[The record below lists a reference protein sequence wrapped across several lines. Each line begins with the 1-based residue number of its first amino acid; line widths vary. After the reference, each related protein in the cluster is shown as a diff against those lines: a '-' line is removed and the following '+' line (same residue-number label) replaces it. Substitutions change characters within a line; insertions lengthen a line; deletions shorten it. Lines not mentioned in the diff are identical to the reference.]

1 MGDIFDEVAEEYKKQ
16 YKGDIFD
23 EVAEQYT
30 PKEPPFEARHP
41 NLYALGKTAIEV
53 PKLIGK
59 RLGAGALEGL
69 AEINKIL
76 PYLPPFWPLLMP
88 EMHKKYKEYTV
99 TPALR
104 WAEKLR
110 KGARGE
116 GKLDEGL
123 LSFIEGMGTMIPTLP
138 ADIMAGGA
146 TKATLVPRIIEK
158 AAKILAKI
166 PDFVIGMG
174 IRGFAGGIE
183 EGKPLKAIQ
192 QAIEN
197 TGFGL
202 IYSKLQAGRLKD
214 LPKWLAVGIAE
225 PTYQA
230 TKQGRLPTPEEL
242 ISGLGTNTGYF
253 LLFSSL
259 PILKQNIKDAVERK
273 AIEKYE
279 KKLQKTE
286 DPEKEIEEL
295 FKDPAI
301 SEQTK
306 KSLEQLVDE
315 SNKVLASTPAQTQL
329 PLKPSA
335 PAPESSVELLRQLYE
350 EAGLLRQGKKL
361 FPEMQKPEEK
371 PEIKPEPITSETPKK
386 PATQDIFDEVEKEME
401 TEQKL
406 EVEKAKKEAKPEL
419 ETLTEE
425 EKQILRDRGFT
436 ESQIDR
442 LLPEEGRKL
451 IDEGLSP
458 EEVSILRDGK
468 VKVIKKELA
477 AEALKDY
484 PDLTEKHKKPKI
496 RFDLLPDGWKM
507 VVGKTRT
514 KEGHSAE
521 AEVDWPNKQIVFSKK
536 EFMDNPDIANHEI
549 AHVII
554 ESSLPENKRKQL
566 YNAYVNAK
574 KTEWEKQGADP
585 DWIVKNKFHHEAI
598 AIDLGQYL
606 TDPAKVNPDV
616 AKVFRQFLTP
626 ENIFGKAEKEIKSE
640 QKGKKEVAIKQP
652 WQMTKDEFES
662 DNMLGEKPHV
672 LYHLSEAEIKG
683 KITKGFATD
692 SPMRAFINM
701 PYAEKGVMYAIRY
714 DPDKIKKSG
723 AHTYNIKKPVEIIAI
738 VPKEYWRNPH
748 RYFVK
753 QALEENKPVP
763 PEVLKD
769 YPDLAEKHKTQP
781 ESKKE
786 KIWLTDEPFTK
797 DEVDFFNEFS
807 HFSVD
812 INKEFKNIIQKK
824 ENAVKNKLKEYGLQ
838 EIPPDLKRALEQYR
852 KVLHDFFLAKAKA
865 RSIAPPISVVGKAKY
880 KGNIKRA
887 EAIEEKANKQLKRAE
902 AKIDNILSKLTSGI
916 APTQKRT
923 QIHYS
928 ELKGS
933 KIKKA
938 LNADFATKR
947 YHNKHKDG
955 SGSIGFTIGKG
966 DKTYNLTASYD
977 KNGYLYDISFGVYPD
992 VGKPIDSKT
1001 YDDLIKNLKKI
1012 IEPEKTKI
1020 TTIKGNTASAYLPD
1034 GKKIDFAYK
1043 VVDADDLISSHQ
1055 YDGTPNT
1062 EYPKELQPRMRER
1075 KASIEQI
1082 VTIANNLIPEKLGEN
1097 PNVSDGAPIVGKDFI
1112 VESGNGRVAAIRL
1125 AYDRGK
1131 ANHYKQWLIE
1141 NAKRFGLNPK
1151 EIAKIEKPVLVR
1163 ERITD
1168 VDRKEFVK
1176 KANEAT
1182 TARMSPLEQAKA
1194 DADRLTDADIDLL
1207 DIPENGNIF
1216 ARQNRDFVKTFL
1228 AKLPKEEASQ
1238 YYTSKGDYT
1247 KQLADRITFALF
1259 YKAYGDDYLAS
1270 LQAEEA
1276 NPEIKNI
1283 LNALIANSKDFIK
1296 AKTLDTTGQAEKV
1309 VKAIV
1314 DAVREYKKT
1323 KDLGI
1328 TVEHHLA
1335 QQQLFTEL
1343 PEHVGE
1349 LMKAIDRN
1357 KKSSKKLANMLK
1369 YIAEATKQQAE
1380 RFTNQQLFGDK
1391 PLSSEELVYEGL
1403 KRHEKLGAGGEHGQP
1418 RLLERTT
1425 KKSGKIRRGKG
1436 EGVEEEGI
1444 EYEAVTKPEEVR
1456 ESLKFKPEQLTLQ
1469 FTEPAKKAQIPTK
1482 QRVVLRTT
1490 GYIKA
1495 QGYVVRNADDTASLL
1510 SPLRKKA
1517 QEEVYFVIADKDGR
1531 VLEILRYSKGT
1542 KKSSEMEPSE
1552 IAGRIFSIP
1561 NAKKVYFIHNHP
1573 AVSHQPSASDV
1584 RVYTKLKDIFVLG
1597 GIDTEGLVIS
1607 GKHYTTFNEVKFSEP
1622 QEIKPAVRKVKI
1634 PVKERFIVRESS
1646 FWKATSI
1653 QTPERALK
1661 AIKGYQNKDGFL
1673 ILNTKNRDIGFYVY
1687 DPNKSAQENFVNL
1700 AKLIEATNANAVIFN
1715 TKKLTPEQ
1723 ASLYELITSR
1733 GFIPVYDVIE
1743 NGESLQA
1750 KGELDAKITQARLA
1764 NPVEEN
1770 IIHYT
1775 AGSVANTAKEILKFA
1790 KDSKIDI
1797 DPEDLGL
1804 LRLYSDIPSWLR
1816 NESPE
1821 FKKVFDVVD
1830 ERWRNFNTIRNTY
1843 LKELFDAWKSL
1854 SKKEKERVGKILYK
1868 GDELRKELSDK
1879 ALAKLTPNERRAY
1892 KATREVLNFIW
1903 NEELPMLMEELG
1915 VPKTEIEQYRREV
1928 GNVTGYM
1935 PHPRKGAYYIFVK
1948 DPKTKEILYHTMFD
1962 DLIATLTGG
1971 KYSPKGAKLK
1981 KILREQFGADKIIKI
1996 GKHTEQFPEEAY
2008 FEVSPLVTQ
2017 ELINVAMEKV
2027 EGSEKLKQTFKQAIE
2042 QAIADVFKVRGFMK
2056 HGIKRKGVPGYEVE
2070 NWQDAVIE
2078 YINGWA
2084 GYKSKLLAAKKLN
2097 EIWGKIDWGQ
2107 KHNLRAYA
2115 EKYVKDTFAN
2125 QTQFDRAVDKFR
2137 AFLFF
2142 KYLGGVL
2149 KSAALQL
2156 TQNFVTTIPRLTV
2169 ETNWAGS
2176 KLTAEMMRSGMD
2188 LIKALYTKPAEGM
2201 SRRETAMTK
2210 RLTEEELRAL
2220 ARARLDGTISD
2231 QLTEEVMGMMP
2242 GKYGSLPREFAKALR
2257 WMFGVAEIFNRETT
2271 FLTAFRIARKEKGM
2285 NFEDAYKFASK
2296 IIDETHFRYGK
2307 FNLPPFA
2314 RGGKL
2319 AKVARSAY
2327 TFRSFTHNILHLYK
2341 SLASDYG
2348 WRGKWGLAKSFMAIL
2363 ALGGIKGLPFASTI
2377 NWVYRKVTG
2386 SDLFQ
2391 DIAEIAGD
2399 WYKAVLYGAPSFLGI
2414 DLTGSISIEMP
2425 RTLKELV
2432 GVPYDIGSGLA
2443 KTYQDIQTRDFWRAV
2458 ENFPLFLNVMR
2469 YPLQAYRLTT
2479 RGIETRHGKRVVDS
2493 DFKPLKLTTG
2503 EGLLKAVGFQPI
2515 TLSEAYRKAETSR
2528 AIREVW
2534 KEKKD
2539 TLVSAWAKAMNRG
2552 DEETAKGLLEQ
2563 MMEYNKKVVEKVPPD
2578 VARGL
2583 FITNETLWKRM
2594 QPKRLRALERR

>member
-23 EVAEQYT
+23 EVAKQYT

-69 AEINKIL
+69 AELNKL
-76 PYLPPFWPLLMP
+76 LTPTPL
-88 EMHKKYKEYTV
+88 EKYTV
-99 TPALR
+99 TPALK
-104 WAEKLR
+104 WAEELR

-123 LSFIEGMGTMIPTLP
+123 LSFVEGIGTMIPTLP

-146 TKATLVPRIIEK
+146 TKATLVPRITEK

-166 PDFVIGMG
+166 PDFAVGMG

-202 IYSKLQAGRLKD
+202 IYSKLQVGKLKD

-253 LLFSSL
+253 LLFSAL

-273 AIEKYE
+273 SIEKYE
-279 KKLQKTE
+279 KKLQETE
-286 DPEKEIEEL
+286 DPEKEIKEL

-306 KSLEQLVDE
+306 KSLEQLINE
-315 SNKVLASTPAQTQL
+315 SNKILASAPAQAQL

-335 PAPESSVELLRQLYE
+335 PASESSVELLRQLYE
-350 EAGLLRQGKKL
+350 EAGLLRQDKEL
-361 FPEMQKPEEK
+361 SPEMQKPEEK
-371 PEIKPEPITSETPKK
+371 PEVKPEPITPEPPEK

-406 EVEKAKKEAKPEL
+406 KVEKAKKEAKPEL

-425 EKQILRDRGFT
+425 EKQILQNKGFT

-468 VKVIKKELA
+468 VKAIKKEPAVKQPWEITKDEWEDLIVKQSNYA
-477 AEALKDY
+477 KRLNEIESKIKRGYVTLKAKRGASPEEIEQLKQQKIKELQDEYNRIFSKIKEFNQQYSHILKQGTLNHRYFVEQALKEGKTIPEEVLKDY
-484 PDLTEKHKKPKI
+484 SDLVEK
-496 RFDLLPDGWKM
+496 
-507 VVGKTRT
+507 
-514 KEGHSAE
+514 
-521 AEVDWPNKQIVFSKK
+521 
-536 EFMDNPDIANHEI
+536 
-549 AHVII
+549 
-554 ESSLPENKRKQL
+554 
-566 YNAYVNAK
+566 Y
-574 KTEWEKQGADP
+574 KQG
-585 DWIVKNKFHHEAI
+585 
-598 AIDLGQYL
+598 
-606 TDPAKVNPDV
+606 
-616 AKVFRQFLTP
+616 
-626 ENIFGKAEKEIKSE
+626 EKEKA
-640 QKGKKEVAIKQP
+640 KES
-652 WQMTKDEFES
+652 WQMTKDEYVKMYPDRKEFVDLAYREYQRLQKKL
-662 DNMLGEKPHV
+662 D
-672 LYHLSEAEIKG
+672 EIDKNAW
-683 KITKGFATD
+683 KITKRKWMSKQFFE
-692 SPMRAFINM
+692 SPLEIQKWGQKTERFLTKQEAEMINEVLKKR
-701 PYAEKGVMYAIRY
+701 PDLAEKIPEAKAEQFPHPKHI
-714 DPDKIKKSG
+714 DLLIDKYEG
-723 AHTYNIKKPVEIIAI
+723 NVRKPGLWSLMWDELHKRRI
-738 VPKEYWRNPH
+738 E
-748 RYFVK
+748 
-753 QALEENKPVP
+753 QALKEGKPVP

-769 YPDLAEKHKTQP
+769 YPDLAEKYNQP
-781 ESKKE
+781 ESKK
-786 KIWLTDEPFTK
+786 KPFT
-797 DEVDFFNEFS
+797 V
-807 HFSVD
+807 
-812 INKEFKNIIQKK
+812 
-824 ENAVKNKLKEYGLQ
+824 
-838 EIPPDLKRALEQYR
+838 
-852 KVLHDFFLAKAKA
+852 
-865 RSIAPPISVVGKAKY
+865 
-880 KGNIKRA
+880 
-887 EAIEEKANKQLKRAE
+887 
-902 AKIDNILSKLTSGI
+902 
-916 APTQKRT
+916 
-923 QIHYS
+923 
-928 ELKGS
+928 
-933 KIKKA
+933 
-938 LNADFATKR
+938 
-947 YHNKHKDG
+947 
-955 SGSIGFTIGKG
+955 
-966 DKTYNLTASYD
+966 
-977 KNGYLYDISFGVYPD
+977 
-992 VGKPIDSKT
+992 
-1001 YDDLIKNLKKI
+1001 
-1012 IEPEKTKI
+1012 
-1020 TTIKGNTASAYLPD
+1020 KGNTTSAYLPD
-1034 GKKIDFAYK
+1034 GKKIDLAYK
-1043 VVDADDLISSHQ
+1043 VIDADNLISSHH
-1055 YDGTPNT
+1055 YNGTPNP

-1097 PNVSDGAPIVGKDFI
+1097 PNVSDGAPIVGKDFV
-1112 VESGNGRVAAIRL
+1112 VESGNGRIAAIRL

-1131 ANHYKQWLIE
+1131 ADHYKQWLIE
-1141 NAKRFGLNPK
+1141 NAKRFGLDPE
-1151 EIAKIEKPVLVR
+1151 EIARMEKPVLVR

-1168 VDRKEFVK
+1168 VNRKEFVK

-1194 DADRLTDADIDLL
+1194 DADRLADADIDLL
-1207 DIPENGNIF
+1207 DIPEDGNVF
-1216 ARQNRDFVKTFL
+1216 ARQNRDFIKVFL

-1247 KQLADRITFALF
+1247 KQLADRITSALF

-1283 LNALIANSKDFIK
+1283 LNALTANSKDFIK
-1296 AKTLDTTGQAEKV
+1296 AKTIDTTGQTEKV
-1309 VKAIV
+1309 VRAIV

-1357 KKSSKKLANMLK
+1357 KRSSKKLANMLK
-1369 YIAEATKQQAE
+1369 YIAEVTKQQTE
-1380 RFTNQQLFGDK
+1380 KFTNQQLFGDK
-1391 PLSSEELVYEGL
+1391 PLPSEELVYEGL
-1403 KRHEKLGAGGEHGQP
+1403 KRYEKLGAGGEHGQP
-1418 RLLERTT
+1418 RLLEGTAEEG
-1425 KKSGKIRRGKG
+1425 GKIRRGEG
-1436 EGVEEEGI
+1436 EGVKEGEI
-1444 EYEAVTKPEEVR
+1444 EYEAVTKPEKVR
-1456 ESLKFKPEQLTLQ
+1456 ESLKFKPAQLTLQ
-1469 FTEPAKKAQIPTK
+1469 FTEPEQKRGQVSYPTR

-1531 VLEILRYSKGT
+1531 ILEILRYSKGT
-1542 KKSSEMEPSE
+1542 KKASEIEPSE

-1584 RVYTKLKDIFVLG
+1584 RVYTKLKDIFALG

-1607 GKHYTTFNEVKFSEP
+1607 GKHYATFNEAKISEP
-1622 QEIKPAVRKVKI
+1622 QEIKPAVKKVKI
-1634 PVKERFIVRESS
+1634 PVKERFIVREPS

-1653 QTPERALK
+1653 QTPKKALK
-1661 AIKGYQNKDGFL
+1661 VIKEYQNKDGFL
-1673 ILNTKNRDIGFYVY
+1673 ILNTKNRDIGFYIY

-1733 GFIPVYDVIE
+1733 GFIPIYDVIE

-1750 KGELDAKITQARLA
+1750 KGKLDAKITQARLA

-1797 DPEDLGL
+1797 DPEDLNL

-1816 NESPE
+1816 NESSE

-1892 KATREVLNFIW
+1892 KVTREVLNFIW

-1915 VPKTEIEQYRREV
+1915 VPKTEIEQYRRGV

-1935 PHPRKGAYYIFVK
+1935 PHPRKGTYYIFVK

-1981 KILREQFGADKIIKI
+1981 KILKEQFGADKIIKT

-2017 ELINVAMEKV
+2017 ELINVAMKKV
-2027 EGSEKLKQTFKQAIE
+2027 EGSEELKQAFKQAIE
-2042 QAIADVFKVRGFMK
+2042 QAVSDVFKVRGFMK
-2056 HGIKRKGVPGYEVE
+2056 HGIKRKGTPGYDVE

-2137 AFLFF
+2137 AFLFY

-2149 KSAALQL
+2149 KSAVLQL
-2156 TQNFVTTIPRLTV
+2156 TQNFVTAIPRLTV

-2188 LIKALYTKPAEGM
+2188 LIKALYIQPAEGM
-2201 SRRETAMTK
+2201 NRQETAMAK

-2319 AKVARSAY
+2319 AKVVRSAY

-2348 WRGKWGLAKSFMAIL
+2348 WRGKWGLAKSFIAIL
-2363 ALGGIKGLPFASTI
+2363 ALAGIKGLPFASTI
-2377 NWVYRKVTG
+2377 NRAYRKVTE

-2391 DIAEIAGD
+2391 DIAEIVGD
-2399 WYKAVLYGAPSFLGI
+2399 WYKAVLYGAPSFLGV

-2432 GVPYDIGSGLA
+2432 GVPYDIGAGLA

-2458 ENFPLFLNVMR
+2458 EDFPLFLNVMR

-2479 RGIETRHGKRVVDS
+2479 KGIETRHGKKVVDS
-2493 DFKPLKLTTG
+2493 DFKPLKLTPN
-2503 EGLLKAVGFQPI
+2503 EGLLKALGFQPT

-2539 TLVSAWAKAMNRG
+2539 TLVSAWAKAINRG
-2552 DEETAKGLLEQ
+2552 DKETAKGLLEQ
-2563 MMEYNKKVVEKVPPD
+2563 MMEYNKKVVKKVPPD

-2583 FITNETLWKRM
+2583 FITNETLWRRM
-2594 QPKRLRALERR
+2594 QPERLRALERR